1 MTARSGYRRPIS
13 CGVWHDEAVP
23 DHRRRSRT
31 RLLALVLLVLVVLPT
46 AVGCVRVRAS
56 ITVSPDDRVSGQ
68 IVAAAKPRDA
78 DDKGPQLLN
87 SLPFANKVAVSEYS
101 RDDYVGS
108 QAVFS
113 DLTFAELPQLAN
125 MNRDAAG
132 VDLSLRRAGDLVILE
147 GRADLTSLSDP
158 EADVSLTVSFP
169 GEVTSTNGDQV
180 STEIVEW
187 RLRPGVVSTMNAQ
200 ARYTDPSARSF
211 TGAAIWLGIG
221 SFVVAGIIGVLAYM
235 SRDQSPRV
243 GSARD

>member
-1 MTARSGYRRPIS
+1 
-13 CGVWHDEAVP
+13 VP
-23 DHRRRSRT
+23 NRRRV
-31 RLLALVLLVLVVLPT
+31 RLLAIVALLLILPT

-68 IVAAAKPRDA
+68 IVAAAKSRAA

-87 SLPFANKVAVSEYS
+87 NLPFSNKVAISDYNK
-101 RDDYVGS
+101 DDYVGS

-132 VDLSLRRAGDLVILE
+132 VDLSLRRAGDLVILD
-147 GRADLTSLSDP
+147 GRADLTSLTDP
-158 EADVSLTVSFP
+158 DADVSLSVSFP

-180 STEIVEW
+180 ATEVVEW
-187 RLRPGVVSTMNAQ
+187 KLKPGVVSTMSAQ

-211 TGAAIWLGIG
+211 TTAAIWM
-221 SFVVAGIIGVLAYM
+221 AVLAFAIAGVIGGLAYW
-235 SRDQSPRV
+235 SRDRSPKFAAV
-243 GSARD
+243 SDE